1 MNLLSHIKIYDIL
14 WALERV
20 LEVDSIFFGRVP
32 DRFCLYRSLILF
44 TTRLLLRHQEER
56 DRERRWLRGQLFTQ
70 VLEYDSDV
78 DVPDLVDNIED

>member
-1 MNLLSHIKIYDIL
+1 MNLLGHIKIYDIL

-32 DRFCLYRSLILF
+32 DRFYIYCSLILF
-44 TTRLLLRHQEER
+44 TTRLLLRYQEER

-70 VLEYDSDV
+70 VLEYDSVDDV
-78 DVPDLVDNIED
+78 LDLIDNIED